1 MLVRRSLLRVADCLR
16 AQRNAVKSLLYVSA
30 VFDSSCLLSSLAIL
44 MASPRPLL
52 YAASIC
58 TSSVAVLIAYILLFI
73 RSEMRQDYRSE
84 FAEDFCYD
92 ESILPFMM
100 YLGMAKLLLTLFSV
114 AAFMWTNWMIPLEGL
129 ERFKRFVMGLQW
141 SAAIISFISLIICV

>member
-73 RSEMRQDYRSE
+73 RSEMRQDYRNE

-92 ESILPFMM
+92 ESILPFVC
-100 YLGMAKLLLTLFSV
+100 FS
-114 AAFMWTNWMIPLEGL
+114 LY
-129 ERFKRFVMGLQW
+129 
-141 SAAIISFISLIICV
+141 

>member
-1 MLVRRSLLRVADCLR
+1 MVYMYMNEIL
-16 AQRNAVKSLLYVSA
+16 Q
-30 VFDSSCLLSSLAIL
+30 SCLLSSLAIL

>member
-1 MLVRRSLLRVADCLR
+1 MSNLKFFA
-16 AQRNAVKSLLYVSA
+16 K
-30 VFDSSCLLSSLAIL
+30 SCLLSSLAIL
-44 MASPRPLL
+44 MTSPRPLL

-58 TSSVAVLIAYILLFI
+58 TSSVAVIIAYILLFI
-73 RSEMRQDYRSE
+73 RSEMRQNYRNE
-84 FAEDFCYD
+84 FAEDFCND

-129 ERFKRFVMGLQW
+129 ERFKRFVMVSVRMAGMVNQP
-141 SAAIISFISLIICV
+141 V